1 VVKIFNK
8 LISKLKIDDKL
19 LGMVIKR
26 IDPQGR
32 VVLPKSIR
40 EKATDD
46 MVVVVDFVDH
56 VVIYPRGSDLSK
68 YIDAV
73 DVDVKSFEDY
83 HELRREA
90 SKL

>member
-1 VVKIFNK
+1 
-8 LISKLKIDDKL
+8 
-19 LGMVIKR
+19 
-26 IDPQGR
+26 
-32 VVLPKSIR
+32 
-40 EKATDD
+40 

>member
-1 VVKIFNK
+1 LGEMVVKK
-8 LISKLKIDDKL
+8 
-19 LGMVIKR
+19 

-40 EKATDD
+40 EKAADN
-46 MVVVVDFVDH
+46 MVVVVDLVDH
-56 VVIYPRGSDLSK
+56 VVIYPRGSNLSR

-73 DVDVKSFEDY
+73 EVDVKSFEDY

-90 SKL
+90 RKL